1 MGLLSGVLLLPITGP
16 VRGFRAILDVIQ
28 AEVERQMPSAGQM
41 QGRLVELEM
50 RHSTGQID
58 DAEYQAEQAR
68 LLEELNQMR
77 A

>member
-1 MGLLSGVLLLPITGP
+1 
-16 VRGFRAILDVIQ
+16 
-28 AEVERQMPSAGQM
+28 MPNEGQV

-50 RHSTGQID
+50 RHSAGQID